1 MLFCRRMSALRLREM
16 TWTEVADLDRS
27 KIVAILP
34 VGAIEAHGPH
44 LPLITDG
51 VIADAMACAAT
62 ERLEEAGLVPL
73 VLPPLDYSAAL
84 FAEQFPGTI
93 SVEPET
99 IKALIFDIAAS
110 LSRWGVP
117 ILAIANAHL
126 DPAHLNS
133 LRAATNAVRA
143 TSRTKVAF
151 PDLTERP
158 WGSRLTDEFKSGSC
172 HAGQFESS
180 IVMAARPG
188 MVREGVQA
196 QLPSNQR
203 SLSEAI
209 LAGHSTFAEAGGPQA
224 YFGDPAA
231 ANAEEGSQT
240 IQVLGEILAE
250 ATFRELGLK
259 VPGEKLE
266 PA

>member
-1 MLFCRRMSALRLREM
+1 MSALRLREM
-16 TWTEVADLDRS
+16 TWTEVADLDSSR
-27 KIVAILP
+27 IVAILP

-51 VIADAMACAAT
+51 VIVDAMACAAGD
-62 ERLEEAGLVPL
+62 RLKAAGLVPL
-73 VLPPLDYSAAL
+73 ILPALDYSAAL

-99 IKALIFDIAAS
+99 VKALIFDIAAS
-110 LSRWGVP
+110 LSRWRVP

-180 IVMAARPG
+180 IVMAAQPG
-188 MVREGVQA
+188 MVREEIRA
-196 QLPSNQR
+196 QLSSNQR

-209 LAGHSTFAEAGGPQA
+209 LAGHSTFAEAGGPEA

-231 ANAEEGSQT
+231 ASAEEGSQT
-240 IQVLGEILAE
+240 GQILGEILAE
-250 ATFRELGLK
+250 ATLRELGLR

-266 PA
+266 SA